1 MRKGPK
7 SRGLVPSVS
16 LNSPCSVSGTHAM
29 DHPFITPRTAALRL
43 LRKHYIFGFPE
54 GQREHGTG
62 SADSPCGISRGRGRW
77 RNPLASGDQKRAV
90 HSACAWGTM
99 GIVVQRS
106 AVQLAARNLGSQW
119 VQAGQGSTLH
129 GGIRCEVAAG
139 VCLRSAISLSGEAS
153 LFLAFRGLH
162 FIPYLRLLYKP
173 QSLTDYPLQFQAG
186 LEFLFSSISRTSR
199 PWNSSLSFF
208 LL

>member
-16 LNSPCSVSGTHAM
+16 LNSSRSVSGTHAM

-43 LRKHYIFGFPE
+43 LRKLYIFGFPE

-62 SADSPCGISRGRGRW
+62 SADSPRGISRGRGRW

-153 LFLAFRGLH
+153 LCLAFRGLH

-173 QSLTDYPLQFQAG
+173 QSLYRL
-186 LEFLFSSISRTSR
+186 
-199 PWNSSLSFF
+199 SLTIPSWS
-208 LL
+208 

>member
-1 MRKGPK
+1 MCVCVCVCMYWVTVSNVFSTVGPSQKTWK
-7 SRGLVPSVS
+7 S
-16 LNSPCSVSGTHAM
+16 
-29 DHPFITPRTAALRL
+29 
-43 LRKHYIFGFPE
+43 
-54 GQREHGTG
+54 
-62 SADSPCGISRGRGRW
+62 
-77 RNPLASGDQKRAV
+77 
-90 HSACAWGTM
+90 
-99 GIVVQRS
+99 
-106 AVQLAARNLGSQW
+106 
-119 VQAGQGSTLH
+119 GQGSTLH

-208 LL
+208 LLWVPFLVSVLDRTSLNTLPLTHDACQQLQ